1 MRVSTVLKI
10 PVLTAM
16 LAVGASACASADSA
30 AVARPAAAP
39 SALPDATLTQ
49 VDGAAATVLRI
60 DGIIT
65 RGLEQRF
72 TEALAAIPRSRP
84 LIVELS
90 SPGGY
95 TSAGYRMVDQLVA
108 EREQGRAIA
117 TRVRAGEACESMC
130 VGLYLAG
137 YPRYAAPS
145 ATFMV
150 HAPRAAEDGRMTLR
164 MTQTMV
170 NRLVSLGASVGW
182 IEQVKAAGGFS
193 GAVDYRDSAEGLKAA
208 NANIVTDLEP

>member
-1 MRVSTVLKI
+1 MRVGTFLKI

-30 AVARPAAAP
+30 AVARPPAP
-39 SALPDATLTQ
+39 AALPDATLTQ
-49 VDGAAATVLRI
+49 VDGGAATVLRI

-72 TEALAAIPRSRP
+72 TEALAALPRSRP

-95 TSAGYRMVDQLVA
+95 TSAGYRMIDRLVA

-145 ATFMV
+145 AQFMV
-150 HAPRAAEDGRMTLR
+150 HAPRTADEGRMTLR
-164 MTQTMV
+164 MTQIMV
-170 NRLVSLGASVGW
+170 NRLVSLGASTGW
-182 IEQVKAAGGFS
+182 IERVKAAGGFS

-208 NANIVTDLEP
+208 DANIVTNLEP